1 MKEYIMR
8 LEKLGEEE
16 VLLSLLDKISDKL
29 LLTAAII
36 GGPFFIYLLLQFSL
50 LLF

>member
-1 MKEYIMR
+1 MREYMSR

-16 VLLSLLDKISDKL
+16 VLLPFLDRISESLVKVAVIVGLPFL
-29 LLTAAII
+29 LI
-36 GGPFFIYLLLQFSL
+36 LLLQFSF

>member
-1 MKEYIMR
+1 MREHLSR

-16 VLLSLLDKISDKL
+16 VLLPILDRISESLVKA
-29 LLTAAII
+29 AAIV
-36 GGPFFIYLLLQFSL
+36 GLPFLFLLLLQFSY

>member
-1 MKEYIMR
+1 MREYMTR

-16 VLLSLLDKISDKL
+16 VLLPFLDKISESLVK
-29 LLTAAII
+29 AAIVV
-36 GGPFFIYLLLQFSL
+36 GLPLFIILLLQFSF